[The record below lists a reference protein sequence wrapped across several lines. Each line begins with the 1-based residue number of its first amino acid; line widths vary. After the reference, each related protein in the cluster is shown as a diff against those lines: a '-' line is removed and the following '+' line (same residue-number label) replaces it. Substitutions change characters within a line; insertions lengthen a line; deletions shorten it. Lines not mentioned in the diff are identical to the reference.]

1 MFSRS
6 RVPPLSS
13 SERNL
18 SCFSRPTHF
27 GHFHLCDFV
36 GILWGWPLLVPDRS
50 TWSQITPEQVTVSV
64 NSPWSR
70 APRSTFCLFPPPSY
84 RNASSSARRNSS
96 GWAPGPPCCRTRK
109 QLPSGARWSVGN
121 TTEETTP
128 RGLLRKN
135 MTAV

>member
-1 MFSRS
+1 MGCFPGVGFHPL
-6 RVPPLSS
+6 VPVKG
-13 SERNL
+13 
-18 SCFSRPTHF
+18 THHASADRHTLDTF
-27 GHFHLCDFV
+27 IFV

-121 TTEETTP
+121 TTEEGTP